1 MNMNAKKRV
10 NGSWVDAPYYIHK
23 TAADTFTTLPVD
35 VYADGNNATVG
46 LKGNTT
52 QSGTPTSHNPIMP
65 KGCGERTANLY
76 PLDAS
81 KLHVGRIENDGTID
95 YEIGTLTVEPG
106 SVTYEAN
113 EAWRGFYTDFIQVNE
128 KEKLTFSSTNS
139 TTMALS
145 CSCYDENDNFLG
157 KATAQSTAST
167 RTFTLLTG
175 TKKVRVS
182 VTSSDTTYTI
192 LRPMLNSGSTPLP
205 YEPYGYKIPVVTSA
219 DGTEPIITPIYLGEV
234 ETTRKIK
241 KLVLTGEETWFLY
254 SSNNVHQFYTQD
266 MAIGGVA
273 SSSAYSTIAPYGMT
287 ANNRNGNYGC
297 YTVTKG
303 DEIAFQMYGSKADF
317 PAQTEWKTYLAAQYA
332 AGTPVTVW
340 YVLATPEIGIVNEP
354 LMKIGNYADEV
365 SNISIPTITGKNI
378 VDVETVLKPSE
389 VSFNYAG
396 WHTAV
401 VHKRINGAW
410 D

>member
-46 LKGNTT
+46 LKGNTV
-52 QSGTPTSHNPIMP
+52 QSGTPTPDVPIMP
-65 KGCGERTANLY
+65 QGIGEKTANLY

-95 YEIGTLTVEPG
+95 YETGTLTVGQG

-128 KEKLTFSSTNS
+128 KEKLTFSPTNS
-139 TTMALS
+139 ATVAWS

-157 KATAQSTAST
+157 KATTQSTAST

-182 VTSSDTTYTI
+182 STSSDTTYTI
-192 LRPMLNSGSTPLP
+192 LRPMLNYGSTALP
-205 YEPYGYKIPVVTSA
+205 YEPYGYKIPISSA
-219 DGTEPIITPIYLGEV
+219 GQTTPVYLGEV
-234 ETTRKIK
+234 ESTRRIK
-241 KLVLTGEETWFLY
+241 KLVLTGEETWSQRNIGEGGSIKRVSTTLTPQSQYAQVYDVGICTHYIYNFANKDGNCYVGSSMNVLY
-254 SSNNVHQFYTQD
+254 FCDNINAVDT
-266 MAIGGVA
+266 
-273 SSSAYSTIAPYGMT
+273 TT
-287 ANNRNGNYGC
+287 
-297 YTVTKG
+297 
-303 DEIAFQMYGSKADF
+303 
-317 PAQTEWKTYLAAQYA
+317 WKTYLQQQYA

-340 YVLATPEIGIVNEP
+340 YVLATEETGIVNEP
-354 LMKIGNYADEV
+354 LHKIGDYADTV